1 MLGSLIIIYDNHYNL
16 FLIVVGA
23 HFLLSLLRD
32 LSIDFPSHLITS
44 ILDVYLDTAIRDKLI
59 FPSTITWIF

>member
-16 FLIVVGA
+16 FLIVFGA

-32 LSIDFPSHLITS
+32 LSNDFPSHLITS
-44 ILDVYLDTAIRDKLI
+44 ILDVYLDTTIRDKLI